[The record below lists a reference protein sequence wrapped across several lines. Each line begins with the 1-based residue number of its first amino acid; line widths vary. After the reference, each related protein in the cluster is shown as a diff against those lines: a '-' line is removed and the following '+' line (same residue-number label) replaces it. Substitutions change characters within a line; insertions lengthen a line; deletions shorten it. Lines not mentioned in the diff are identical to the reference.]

1 MSALIRLFGNLSV
14 GTKLSFG
21 FGLVLL
27 FTVGVAATA
36 LHSLQLLQLRSE
48 ELRDESSIQAL
59 IMQARID
66 EKEFALSL
74 DFQVAEQVHG
84 AINELAILLGGG
96 RSGDESSAA
105 IKGATN
111 AYLEQFVR
119 YADALRVARTASLL
133 MQDRAQSAGDSFTG
147 VFLDQLDAI
156 NAQID
161 KQLLPTADGMELL
174 ERLAG
179 LREKLIKLR
188 DSELQFSLDGADRFR
203 QDWEMSMSDLVS
215 ALQAQSSNL
224 GADDVESLKA
234 ATAAL
239 ADYRQAFEQF
249 AQSRLQIAHAK
260 ASMTNETQQVADLL
274 SSANQR
280 QREAIE
286 ADSQHAYRQLA
297 LITLLALTLGVGAGL
312 LIRHLILQPLN
323 YAVELARRVASGDLG
338 GSINSAKR
346 QDEPGQLL
354 NAVGDMLS
362 SLRGLVG
369 RIGQGVGLLNVTA
382 TDLADVI
389 KRNSQG
395 VEMQRQETEL
405 AAAAMRQMTATAFRV
420 ASNADEARIAM
431 AQADSEAREGDELVR
446 QAGSKID
453 QLAQEM
459 VGCAESMQ
467 LLLNES
473 ASIGGVLDVIKSVA
487 EQTNLLALNAAI
499 EAARAGEHGRGF
511 AVVADEV
518 RGLAKRTQK
527 STLEIESLIS
537 RLRTVAQ
544 QASARMKGSHVL
556 TEETVALAGQAS
568 NALARIT
575 RAVSSVEQMNQQIA
589 GAAEQQSRVAEQVS
603 SSMQRVREVAED
615 NARESIALH
624 KSTVELQRVGGELN
638 TAVRHFQT

>member
-1 MSALIRLFGNLSV
+1 MPALIRLLGNLSV

-27 FTVGVAATA
+27 FTVGVAGTA
-36 LHSLQLLQLRSE
+36 FHSLHLLQLRSE

-74 DFQVAEQVHG
+74 DSQVAEQVHG
-84 AINELAILLGGG
+84 TISQLAVILGGG
-96 RSGDESSAA
+96 RSGDESSSA
-105 IKGATN
+105 IKEAIN

-119 YADALRVARTASLL
+119 YADSLRLARTASLQ
-133 MQDRAQSAGDSFTG
+133 MQDRAQSAGNSFTS

-156 NAQID
+156 NEQID
-161 KQLLPTADGMELL
+161 KQQLPKAEDMGML

-188 DSELQFSLDGADRFR
+188 DSELHYSLDGADRFL

-215 ALQAQSSNL
+215 AMQAQSTNL
-224 GADDVESLKA
+224 GADDIESLKA

-249 AQSRLQIAHAK
+249 AQSRLQITHAK
-260 ASMTNETQQVADLL
+260 ASMQNETQRVADLL
-274 SSANQR
+274 ARANQ
-280 QREAIE
+280 QQSEAIE

-297 LITLLALTLGVGAGL
+297 LITLLALALGVGAGL

-323 YAVELARRVASGDLG
+323 FAVELARRVASGNLG
-338 GSINSAKR
+338 GSINVAKR
-346 QDEPGQLL
+346 EDEPGQLL
-354 NAVGDMLS
+354 DAVGDMLS

-369 RIGQGVGLLNVTA
+369 RIGQGVGMLNVTA
-382 TDLADVI
+382 TGLADVI

-395 VEMQRQETEL
+395 VEMQRQETQL
-405 AAAAMRQMTATAFRV
+405 AAVAMQEMTATAFRV
-420 ASNADEARIAM
+420 ASNAGEARIAM
-431 AQADSEAREGDELVR
+431 AQADNEAREGDELVR
-446 QAGSKID
+446 LAGSKID

-467 LLLNES
+467 LLINES
-473 ASIGGVLDVIKSVA
+473 SSIGRVLDVIKSVA

-537 RLRTVAQ
+537 RLRAVAQ
-544 QASARMKGSHVL
+544 QASERMQGSHVL

-568 NALARIT
+568 YALARIT
-575 RAVSSVEQMNQQIA
+575 RAVSSVEQMNLQIV
-589 GAAEQQSRVAEQVS
+589 GAAEQQTLVAEQVS
-603 SSMQRVREVAED
+603 TSMQRVREVAED
-615 NARESIALH
+615 NARESIALQ

-638 TAVRHFQT
+638 TAVQHFQT